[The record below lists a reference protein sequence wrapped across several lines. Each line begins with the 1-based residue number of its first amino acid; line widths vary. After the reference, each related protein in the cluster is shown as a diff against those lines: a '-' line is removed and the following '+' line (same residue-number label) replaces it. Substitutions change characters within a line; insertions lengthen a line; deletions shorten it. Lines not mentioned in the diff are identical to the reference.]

1 MDAAPVVS
9 NNPLHFVLQLL
20 EGHSIVRLRT
30 TSWSERDS
38 FPYIR
43 RNPSWYHIELNLNYV
58 EYWNVITVI
67 ILFAKVGDFIGEPF
81 IFTYRWRNGRR

>member
-20 EGHSIVRLRT
+20 EGHSIVRLRA

-43 RNPSWYHIELNLNYV
+43 RNPS
-58 EYWNVITVI
+58 
-67 ILFAKVGDFIGEPF
+67 
-81 IFTYRWRNGRR
+81 